1 MLVFF
6 GMKKAH
12 AWEPSILTH
21 LTRICLF
28 LILFRYLTAPLPY
41 KVLRKPLK
49 QPLCPTKYILWCEFV
64 RGGTRNQTQ
73 ERSPWF
79 RQPYVLPT
87 LEALTAETLGI
98 GKRTV
103 RNVHHSLRK
112 QRMDWV
118 SKETAIWLCPDNQ
131 NQDIAKCSHVL
142 FVFSIR
148 ATSWKRKCLGRGKW
162 IWSKYTEWKTNSIF
176 KKCVLK
182 WLSTILLETYIFH

>member
-98 GKRTV
+98 GKRTM

-112 QRMDWV
+112 QRTDWV

-131 NQDIAKCSHVL
+131 IPGYSQMFPCALCILHQGHILKKKM
-142 FVFSIR
+142 
-148 ATSWKRKCLGRGKW
+148 SWEREMNMIKIYWMKNK
-162 IWSKYTEWKTNSIF
+162 
-176 KKCVLK
+176 
-182 WLSTILLETYIFH
+182 